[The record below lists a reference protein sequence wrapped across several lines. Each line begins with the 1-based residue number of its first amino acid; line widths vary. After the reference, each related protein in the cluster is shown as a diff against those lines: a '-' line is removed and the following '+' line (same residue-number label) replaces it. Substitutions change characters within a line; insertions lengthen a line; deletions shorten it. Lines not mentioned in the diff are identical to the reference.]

1 MITWKIEFYKDLKG
15 KEAIMDWK
23 TAKKRLIEADPQLQI
38 ELDKLD
44 LKYKVLSQV
53 IELRRSHKITQ
64 LELAER
70 INDRQSNIARLENGN
85 ANPSIE
91 KLQKIAEALDS
102 NLEIRFIPKA
112 SH

>member
-1 MITWKIEFYKDLKG
+1 MLWKEV
-15 KEAIMDWK
+15 
-23 TAKKRLIEADPQLQI
+23 KKKLLENDPGLQK
-38 ELDKLD
+38 ELDILD
-44 LKYKVLSQV
+44 LRYKVLRQI
-53 IELRRSHKITQ
+53 IELRIKNNITQ
-64 LELAER
+64 TELAER

>member
-1 MITWKIEFYKDLKG
+1 MVT
-15 KEAIMDWK
+15 MDWK
-23 TAKKRLIEADPQLQI
+23 TAKKKLIEADPRLQI

-44 LKYKVLSQV
+44 LKYQVLRQI
-53 IELRRSHKITQ
+53 IELRISHNITQ

-91 KLQKIAEALDS
+91 KLQKIAEALDTK
-102 NLEIRFIPKA
+102 LEIRFIPKT

>member
-1 MITWKIEFYKDLKG
+1 
-15 KEAIMDWK
+15 MDWK
-23 TAKKRLIEADPQLQI
+23 TAKKKLIEADPRLQI

-44 LKYKVLSQV
+44 LKYQVLRQI
-53 IELRRSHKITQ
+53 IELRKSHNITQ
-64 LELAER
+64 IELAER
-70 INDRQSNIARLENGN
+70 ISDRQSNIARLENGN

-102 NLEIRFIPKA
+102 KLEIRFIPKV

>member
-1 MITWKIEFYKDLKG
+1 M
-15 KEAIMDWK
+15 MDWK
-23 TAKKRLIEADPQLQI
+23 IAKKKLLEADPQLQI

-44 LKYKVLSQV
+44 LKYQVLRQI
-53 IELRRSHKITQ
+53 IELRISHNITQ

-91 KLQKIAEALDS
+91 KLQKIADALDTK
-102 NLEIRFIPKA
+102 LEIRFIPKA

>member
-85 ANPSIE
+85 AE